1 MINGST
7 FRGLQ
12 TGVSLA
18 GITREITIE
27 NDVFESC
34 ETAILLKGHDRA
46 GCNSVS
52 VSSCNMV
59 NNVNHVRLIMS
70 SFSAPE
76 HHVHLTFENSIVV
89 CGGDAVIFDGSQS
102 GELFTWNV
110 RNNLFRNVTGRVLR
124 LRGAGSVTSN
134 VITDNSLIDGV
145 IVDVEIRTT
154 NRCVTIERNRFE
166 RNTASIVLSFCSSC
180 DSGFLLGND
189 FITNY
194 ITNSVIT
201 CIHPSLSST
210 TQTFLNNTLV
220 NNTVNNVVISYSAA
234 LLMTWTSKLCAH
246 LNTFANPGLT
256 YEVANEQPTLNSSTR
271 LNFLDN
277 DWGTEDTDLINRRIL
292 DGRDMGWNPLI
303 RWSKVSS
310 SKWVFDASKPLQGR
324 LEKSVTLRRRSAPYV
339 VSGNLL
345 VPVGITLTLEPG
357 VTLSLVPSASLFVE
371 GTIVAKGS
379 PNDFIHF
386 QRRNS
391 VNGLLPL
398 RLINDH
404 NGYRQLQAFIDGEW
418 RSFCLSGW
426 TSDNT
431 DVACRQL
438 GFIGGMCIHINYD
451 YFNPFIVSHFY
462 NGVRVYVC
470 FCMCA
475 RANSYARV
483 RCVHVCVRACA
494 CAFACMCV
502 K

>member
-1 MINGST
+1 MSWYFVYLDIGGNIDQPLMINGST

-18 GITREITIE
+18 GITREIAIE
-27 NDVFESC
+27 SDVFENC
-34 ETAILLKGHDRA
+34 ETAILLKGHDRT
-46 GCNSVS
+46 GRNSVS

-59 NNVNHVRLIMS
+59 NNVNHFRLIMS
-70 SFSAPE
+70 SFNE
-76 HHVHLTFENSIVV
+76 HHVHLTFENNIVV
-89 CGGDAVIFDGSQS
+89 SGGDAVIFDGSQS

-134 VITDNSLIDGV
+134 TIAENSLIDGV
-145 IVDVEIRTT
+145 VVDVDVRTT
-154 NRCVTIERNRFE
+154 NRCVTIEQNHFE

-180 DSGFLLGND
+180 DSALLLGND
-189 FITNY
+189 FINND
-194 ITNSVIT
+194 IINSVIT
-201 CIHPSLSST
+201 CIHPSVSST
-210 TQTFLNNTLV
+210 TQTFLNNTVV
-220 NNTVNNVVISYSAA
+220 NNTVNNTAISYAAA
-234 LLMTWTSKLCAH
+234 LLITWTSTLCAH
-246 LNTFANPGLT
+246 LNTFTNPGLT

-277 DWGTEDTDLINRRIL
+277 DWGTEDTDLINRRII

-303 RWSKVSS
+303 RWSKASN

-357 VTLSLVPSASLFVE
+357 VTLSLVPSTSLFVE
-371 GTIVAKGS
+371 GTIIAKGS

-386 QRRNS
+386 QRSNS

-398 RLINDH
+398 RLINEI
-404 NGYRQLQAFIDGEW
+404 NGYSQLQALIDGEW
-418 RSFCLSGW
+418 CSFCISGW
-426 TSDNT
+426 TSHNT

-438 GFIGGMCIHINYD
+438 GFTGGMCTILIM
-451 YFNPFIVSHFY
+451 I
-462 NGVRVYVC
+462 
-470 FCMCA
+470 
-475 RANSYARV
+475 
-483 RCVHVCVRACA
+483 
-494 CAFACMCV
+494 
-502 K
+502 